1 MLSVSED
8 KENGKC
14 QFTLK
19 DGAVFVFML
28 TFYKK
33 IVVSEIASLSENFQE
48 KYGET
53 IKADQWGRRVLEE

>member
-1 MLSVSED
+1 MVSVSEN

-14 QFTLK
+14 QVTLK

-33 IVVSEIASLSENFQE
+33 IVVSEIASLSENF
-48 KYGET
+48 
-53 IKADQWGRRVLEE
+53 